1 MSAHELDHEHRPSGS
16 GAGCAIVTGGSRGLG
31 LAIAGALAA
40 TGRPVVIAARGEP
53 DLRDAAT
60 KLKAAGRD
68 ALAVPTDITDAHAV
82 GELVLRAVERYGQI
96 DVLVNNAGALPVT
109 RELDR
114 LSWEAWRQH
123 IDVDVRGVFNT
134 GQHVG
139 PLMRQQGHGTIINIA
154 SAAAIAAT
162 GRHVSYSPAQAAII
176 ALSRCMNGWL
186 AEPGV
191 AVHALCPDLTPA
203 GGVGRAAATAFA
215 AEGSLTMEEWLERRF
230 AGSLIDADDVGAA
243 VVQLT
248 GNATGGTWFVGV
260 AGLEDWSSVLSLP
273 VAA

>member
-1 MSAHELDHEHRPSGS
+1 
-16 GAGCAIVTGGSRGLG
+16 VTGGSRGLG

>member
-31 LAIAGALAA
+31 LGIAGALAA

-248 GNATGGTWFVGV
+248 GNPTGGTWFVGV